1 MSAEQKAAQVQVAGV
16 VDTRGKAC
24 PQPNIMIKEKLNQ
37 LNAGDILEVIG
48 DVSARRSVERFVRM
62 RGHETINVTEESDT
76 FKLLLRKAE
85 KEKGD
90 IPVSTCELK

>member
-1 MSAEQKAAQVQVAGV
+1 MSAEQKATQVPVAGV
-16 VDTRGKAC
+16 VDARGKAC
-24 PQPNIMIKEKLNQ
+24 PQPNVMIKEKLGQ
-37 LNAGDILEVIG
+37 LNAGDVLEVIG
-48 DVSARRSVERFVRM
+48 DASARRSVERFIRA
-62 RGHETINVTEESDT
+62 RGHETIGVTDENDT